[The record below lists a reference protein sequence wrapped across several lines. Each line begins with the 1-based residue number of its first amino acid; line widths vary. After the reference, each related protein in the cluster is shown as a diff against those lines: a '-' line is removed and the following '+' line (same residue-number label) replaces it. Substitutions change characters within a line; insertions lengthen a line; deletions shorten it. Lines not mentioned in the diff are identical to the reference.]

1 MKTPIASLCLFFTL
15 AVSHATAQNIQ
26 INAKVLSIPTDSP
39 ALKEAGL
46 TVDAAEGQSNLG
58 VVSFDRA
65 TAMLAKLEKAPGVQ
79 ILSHPT
85 FTTRSGQQATI
96 EGIREFIYAT
106 EFKASQLTNA
116 TEAKPTQLASSQIV
130 AATPAT
136 PSAFEMQPIGFRMEI
151 DPVITPEGAIS
162 VAMLPE
168 LTSFE
173 GFVNYGSPIK
183 AVAADKDGKLQEV
196 TLTENQITQPLF
208 SRSKLKTI
216 LTLQSG
222 QCVIL
227 GGAGGN
233 EGGNITQAPDLLAK
247 PKSLT
252 FFIIQM
258 TVVK

>member
-26 INAKVLSIPTDSP
+26 INTKVFSIPTDSP

-136 PSAFEMQPIGFRMEI
+136 PSAFEMRPIGFRMEI
-151 DPVITPEGAIS
+151 DPVITPRRRDQCRHAS
-162 VAMLPE
+162 RADFLRRLCE
-168 LTSFE
+168 LWQSH
-173 GFVNYGSPIK
+173 
-183 AVAADKDGKLQEV
+183 Q
-196 TLTENQITQPLF
+196 
-208 SRSKLKTI
+208 SRSRRQRWQTSRSHLDSKSNHPAAL
-216 LTLQSG
+216 LQLQG
-222 QCVIL
+222 
-227 GGAGGN
+227 
-233 EGGNITQAPDLLAK
+233 
-247 PKSLT
+247 
-252 FFIIQM
+252 
-258 TVVK
+258 

>member
-1 MKTPIASLCLFFTL
+1 MKTPFASLCLIFAL
-15 AVSHATAQNIQ
+15 AATQATAQNIQ
-26 INAKVLSIPTDSP
+26 INAKILSIPTDSP
-39 ALKEAGL
+39 SLMQAGL
-46 TVDAAEGQSNLG
+46 TVDALEGQSNLG
-58 VVSFDRA
+58 VISLDRV
-65 TAMLAKLEKAPGVQ
+65 TAMLAKLEKATGVQ

-96 EGIREFIYAT
+96 EGTRDFIYAT
-106 EFKASQLTNA
+106 QYKAPQLSNA
-116 TEAKPTQLASSQIV
+116 AEAKPTQLVPGQIV

-136 PSAFEMQPIGFRMEI
+136 PSEFEMRPIGFRMEV
-151 DPVITPEGAIS
+151 DPVVTPEGAIE
-162 VAMLPE
+162 VNMLPE
-168 LTSFE
+168 MIAFE

-196 TLTENQITQPLF
+196 ILTQNPITQPLF
-208 SRSKLKTI
+208 SSSKVKTS
-216 LTLQSG
+216 LTMQSG

-233 EGGNITQAPDLLAK
+233 EGGTVTQAPDLSAK